1 MKEKEE
7 KTAFLYEYTPSVASS
22 LAMTSKAV
30 STSIAQLITILTMLL
45 FTILNVIV
53 IAYLAWG
60 ALFQFFFSVA
70 GRFFKNKPL
79 STVTRTRRMA
89 VFIPSY
95 QEDAVILSSAKA
107 ALTQHYPTD
116 AYEVIVIADKLKVET
131 IKELKSMPLQVVEVA
146 FEKSTKAKALNVALK
161 TIDTTQFDIA
171 VVLDAD
177 NVMKTDFLSRVNARF
192 EENIVALQG
201 RRAAK
206 NGQTGIAVLDAASED
221 INNHILCNGHSAVGL
236 SVRLAGSGMAFDY
249 NLFETIMPQVEAI
262 GGFDKEIELRLTRLG
277 IKLNYDPEA
286 IVYDEK
292 VGHSK
297 QFSKQRSRWI
307 AAQFR
312 YAKLFIPTAFM
323 RFILR
328 GQFDHF
334 NKAIQMALP
343 PRLILPFALI
353 VMSLV
358 NITFQNNS
366 MAILA
371 FSAFII
377 NVLSFVLAMPKY
389 CFTIENR
396 AMWLAIPRTLGATFI
411 ALTHLREASRRFIH
425 TSHEVIVH

>member
-1 MKEKEE
+1 
-7 KTAFLYEYTPSVASS
+7 
-22 LAMTSKAV
+22 
-30 STSIAQLITILTMLL
+30 MLL
-45 FTILNVIV
+45 FTILNVIL
-53 IAYLAWG
+53 IAYLSWG
-60 ALFQFFFSVA
+60 AAYQFFFSAA

-79 STVTRTRRMA
+79 LRATRSRRMA

-107 ALTQHYPTD
+107 ALTQKYPTD
-116 AYEVIVIADKLKVET
+116 AYEVIVIADKLKTET
-131 IKELKSMPLQVVEVA
+131 ITELKSMPIQVVEVA
-146 FEKSTKAKALNVALK
+146 FEKSTKAKALNVALN
-161 TIDTTQFDIA
+161 TIDTSRFDIA

-177 NVMKTDFLSRVNARF
+177 NVMKNDFLSRVNARF
-192 EENIVALQG
+192 EENIIALQG

-206 NGQTGIAVLDAASED
+206 NGQTGIALLDAASED

-249 NLFETIMPQVEAI
+249 KLFETIMPQIEAI

-277 IKLNYDPEA
+277 ISLNYDPEA

-292 VGHSK
+292 VGHTK
-297 QFSKQRSRWI
+297 QFSNQRSRWI

-312 YAKLFIPTAFM
+312 YAKLFIPSAFM

-343 PRLILPFALI
+343 PRLILPFALMF
-353 VMSLV
+353 MSLA
-358 NITFQNNS
+358 NLIFQNGT
-366 MAILA
+366 MAII
-371 FSAFII
+371 AFIAMVI
-377 NVLSFVLAMPKY
+377 NVLSFVLAMPKHY
-389 CFTIENR
+389 FAAENR

-411 ALTHLREASRRFIH
+411 ALTNLREASKRFIH

>member
-1 MKEKEE
+1 
-7 KTAFLYEYTPSVASS
+7 
-22 LAMTSKAV
+22 LANA
-30 STSIAQLITILTMLL
+30 
-45 FTILNVIV
+45 
-53 IAYLAWG
+53 
-60 ALFQFFFSVA
+60 
-70 GRFFKNKPL
+70 
-79 STVTRTRRMA
+79 TRTRRMA
-89 VFIPSY
+89 IFIPSY

-107 ALTQHYPTD
+107 ALTQKYPTD
-116 AYEVIVIADKLKVET
+116 AYEVIVIADKLKAET
-131 IKELKSMPLQVVEVA
+131 ITELKSMPIQVVEVA

-161 TIDTTQFDIA
+161 TIDASQFDIA
-171 VVLDAD
+171 VILDAD

-206 NGQTGIAVLDAASED
+206 NGQTGIALLDAASED

-249 NLFETIMPQVEAI
+249 KVFETIMPQIEAI

-277 IKLNYDPEA
+277 ITLNYDPET

-292 VGHSK
+292 VGHTN

-312 YAKLFIPTAFM
+312 YAKLFIPSAFM
-323 RFILR
+323 RFLLR

-343 PRLILPFALI
+343 PRLILPFALMLMT
-353 VMSLV
+353 VLNLV
-358 NITFQNNS
+358 FQNDT
-366 MAILA
+366 MAFFT
-371 FSAFII
+371 FSALTI
-377 NVLSFVLAMPKY
+377 NILSFVLAMPKHY
-389 CFTIENR
+389 FAVENR

-411 ALTHLREASRRFIH
+411 ALTNLREASKRFIH

>member
-1 MKEKEE
+1 
-7 KTAFLYEYTPSVASS
+7 
-22 LAMTSKAV
+22 
-30 STSIAQLITILTMLL
+30 MLL
-45 FTILNVIV
+45 FTILNVIL

-60 ALFQFFFSVA
+60 VLYQFIFSAA
-70 GRFFKNKPL
+70 GRFFKNKTL
-79 STVTRTRRMA
+79 HKTTRSRRIA

-107 ALTQHYPTD
+107 ALTQNYPTND
-116 AYEVIVIADKLKVET
+116 YQVIVIADKLKAET
-131 IKELKSMPLQVVEVA
+131 ISELKSMPIQVVEVS
-146 FEKSTKAKALNVALK
+146 FEKSTKAKALNMALK
-161 TIDTTQFDIA
+161 TIDASKFDIA
-171 VVLDAD
+171 VILDAD

-192 EENIVALQG
+192 EENIVVLQG

-206 NGQTGIAVLDAASED
+206 NGQTGVALLDAASED
-221 INNHILCNGHSAVGL
+221 INNHILCNGHSVLGL

-249 NLFETIMPQVEAI
+249 KLFETIMPQIEAI

-277 IKLNYDPEA
+277 IALNYDSEA

-292 VGHSK
+292 VGHTK

-312 YAKLFIPTAFM
+312 YAKLFIPSAFM

-343 PRLILPFALI
+343 PRLILPFALMI
-353 VMSLV
+353 MTLLNV
-358 NITFQNNS
+358 IFQNKA
-366 MAILA
+366 MFLIA
-371 FSAFII
+371 FSALIV
-377 NVLSFVLAMPKY
+377 NVLSFVLAMPKHY
-389 CFTIENR
+389 FTVENR

-411 ALTHLREASRRFIH
+411 ALTNLREASRRFIH